1 VAGTIREIYPDLTL
15 INPANGLMR
24 QMQAYFKEREFFCD
38 RENNG
43 ATTIFITAGRE
54 ISERI
59 IDQLD
64 LNCDNLIE
72 TELSVFE

>member
-1 VAGTIREIYPDLTL
+1 
-15 INPANGLMR
+15 
-24 QMQAYFKEREFFCD
+24 MQAYFKEREFFCD
-38 RENNG
+38 REYKG
-43 ATTIFITAGRE
+43 STTIFITAGRE

-59 IDQLD
+59 MDQLD